1 MKIMN
6 NRNRNRKQKKKLK
19 SSYYVFVEGETEEI
33 YLNEFKDYELNN
45 KIKMYIDPQ
54 LKSCDALCSNKK
66 SVDDVIKILR
76 DAEQKEYDKV
86 FYVFDKDV
94 LLAQD
99 NNTPKGKQKPSEKL
113 KVMKE
118 KLKKNKNIIILE
130 NSPCF
135 ELWLLLH
142 FIFTTRSF
150 NNCDDAVDELKKHD
164 NSYKKRNAIYQEYR
178 DKLGFAIENAE
189 KLDREKTESKAQIYK
204 IIKELSRLPTTFS
217 FNSIFFLF

>member
-1 MKIMN
+1 MN

-99 NNTPKGKQKPSEKL
+99 NNTTKGKQKPSEKL

-118 KLKKNKNIIILE
+118 KLKKKQKYYN
-130 NSPCF
+130 
-135 ELWLLLH
+135 
-142 FIFTTRSF
+142 T
-150 NNCDDAVDELKKHD
+150 
-164 NSYKKRNAIYQEYR
+164 
-178 DKLGFAIENAE
+178 
-189 KLDREKTESKAQIYK
+189 
-204 IIKELSRLPTTFS
+204 
-217 FNSIFFLF
+217 